1 MIRLWLAAGLILFV
15 LIWFFLFRVTLVL
28 VIVLLLVGGAWGWWE
43 VRQLRRAMRAPRRGR

>member
-15 LIWFFLFRVTLVL
+15 LIWFFLFRITLVL